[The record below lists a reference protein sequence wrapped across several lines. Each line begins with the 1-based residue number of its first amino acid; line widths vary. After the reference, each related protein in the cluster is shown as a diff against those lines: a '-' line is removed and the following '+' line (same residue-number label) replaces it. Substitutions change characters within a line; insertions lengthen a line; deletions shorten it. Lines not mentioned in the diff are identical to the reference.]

1 MLMRSILKYTIS
13 FVLLLNL
20 SNVGAQEKKNEEKET
35 KPALLNGLTV
45 QVDVA
50 SLAYNFISK
59 GETYSTEAS
68 IQANLRNKY
77 FPIVEVGFGGADKM
91 TADNIGFKTNGLF
104 GRVGFDLNLLKQKEG
119 SKPTNNL
126 FLAGVR
132 LGFTNFLYDVS
143 NVVVADDYWGTTE
156 ILNYNNQSAT
166 KVWYEIVA
174 GVKVEVI
181 KNIYMGWTVR
191 TKNLLN
197 QDKEGNVSPW
207 YIPGF
212 GINTSNTWGF
222 SYSIGYNF

>member
-1 MLMRSILKYTIS
+1 MRSILRYIIS

-20 SNVGAQEKKNEEKET
+20 SNIGAQEKKTEEKEA

-45 QVDVA
+45 QLDIA
-50 SLAYNFISK
+50 SLAYDFISN
-59 GETYSTEAS
+59 GETYSSEAS
-68 IQANLRNKY
+68 VQADLKHKY
-77 FPIVEVGFGGADKM
+77 FPIVEIGFGGADKV
-91 TADNIGFKTNGLF
+91 TGDNIGFKTNGLF
-104 GRVGFDLNLLKQKEG
+104 GRVGLDLNLLKQKEG
-119 SKPTNNL
+119 AKPTNNL

-132 LGFTNFLYDVS
+132 LGFTNFLYDIS
-143 NVVVADDYWGTTE
+143 NVTISDDYWGTNE
-156 ILNYNNQSAT
+156 VLNYDNQSAT

-197 QDKEGNVSPW
+197 QDVEGKISPW

-212 GINTSNTWGF
+212 GVNTSNTWGF
-222 SYSIGYNF
+222 SYSIGYRF